1 MTTGSTTRKVQTGAR
16 DAARGLAIFI
26 AVGVAVALYLPGP
39 AEARR
44 SKKTDAEATGDKAQK
59 GDKAADTADKAEDKG
74 PDKSADKSAEKSDTP
89 ADSNV
94 NGPLTA
100 AAAKAVTDFPAATR
114 RLEEAFRK
122 APSSETLYQLGLLFD
137 AQGKLAEAQ
146 DYMRRYLAD
155 PTTDAGAPGRVEAER
170 VMALPR
176 PQCGEVQVLADQ
188 YGFVSVDGRL
198 VGTLPF
204 SVPLIVPVGP
214 HVVTVEM
221 RDRAMKGKVKV
232 PDGRGVELSFNR
244 ASGAVIVTLPP
255 AVIVLPQYSGAQ
267 LPAEMQRRI
276 QQAVEQ
282 AIQKQRLAVFS
293 KDVALGRS
301 PKLADCLNKLAC
313 QAQLATENEV
323 DYALTMRVEH
333 SGQAPSSESYSL
345 NLSLIDAETA
355 DVAATAKPSCTA
367 CNAEQIATSLLEP
380 VRAMIKEGQGRQRGT
395 LIVSSEP
402 PGAEVKL
409 GSRVVGKTPYSR
421 AAFVGSYEL
430 VLEKKEFQIS
440 RTDIEIKEGKPAKYE
455 LKLVADV
462 KAQLVIAPPPKAV
475 EKARRPL
482 WRLLAGGVTLG
493 LGVSMMGFGIG
504 ALAVNG
510 GCVSDPIPPAAVCSD
525 RFATKTVGGAL
536 VGVGVV
542 LAVGGAVAM
551 ALPPGLFKNMFKKES
566 AGADGQ

>member
-1 MTTGSTTRKVQTGAR
+1 MTSGSTIRRAQKCGSRAGM
-16 DAARGLAIFI
+16 RGLAIL
-26 AVGVAVALYLPGP
+26 VAVAMGLSGS

-44 SKKTDAEATGDKAQK
+44 HKKDKDAEATEEKS
-59 GDKAADTADKAEDKG
+59 DKAAEKTETDKPADKAEDKA
-74 PDKSADKSAEKSDTP
+74 ADKTEAT
-89 ADSNV
+89 ADSNA

-137 AQGKLAEAQ
+137 AQGKVAEAQ
-146 DYMRRYLAD
+146 DYMRRFLAD
-155 PTTDAGAPGRVEAER
+155 PTTDANAPARGEAER
-170 VMALPR
+170 VMGLPR
-176 PQCGEVQVLADQ
+176 PQSGEVQVLADQ

-204 SVPLIVPVGP
+204 SVPLILPVGQ

-244 ASGAVIVTLPP
+244 ASGAVVVTLPP
-255 AVIVLPQYSGAQ
+255 AVIVLPQYSGSS
-267 LPAEMQRRI
+267 LPTETQRRI

-301 PKLADCLNKLAC
+301 PKLADCLSKLSC

-323 DYALTMRVEH
+323 DYAMVLRVEH
-333 SGQAPSSESYSL
+333 GGQAAAAGQTGGSESYSL
-345 NLSLIDAETA
+345 SVSLIDAETA
-355 DVAATAKPSCTA
+355 DVASTAKPSCTS
-367 CNAEQIATSLLEP
+367 CNAEQIATALLEP
-380 VRAMIKEGQGRQRGT
+380 VRTMIKEGQGRPRGT
-395 LIVSSEP
+395 LVVTSEP

-409 GSRVVGKTPYSR
+409 DTRVVGKTPYSR

-430 VLEKKEFQIS
+430 VLEKAEFQTS
-440 RTDIEIKEGKPAKYE
+440 RTPVEIKEGKPSKYE
-455 LKLVADV
+455 IKLTAAEV
-462 KAQLVIAPPPKAV
+462 KPVIVTPPPKPV
-475 EKARRPL
+475 EKAKRPL
-482 WRLLAGGVTLG
+482 WRLVAGGVTLG
-493 LGVSMMGFGIG
+493 LGVSLLGFGIS

-510 GCVSDPIPPAAVCSD
+510 GCVSDPIAPVEKCSD

-542 LAVGGAVAM
+542 VALGGATIM
-551 ALPPGLFKNMFKKES
+551 ALPPGLFKNSSKREPAS
-566 AGADGQ
+566 PGAQ